1 VVTER
6 HTIPEEAA
14 IARLIRFTVA
24 VLADDILHGVQLAT
38 TVIRIYY
45 YLLSSENLL
54 LSSIHKMI
62 LMHAVLLPLTVVLLL
77 LPARTAREHRA
88 RVKVIV
94 VCLRLV
100 LLVGAGELA
109 RLAWDLLLL
118 DMMVIVVV
126 LIVMSYWSGYFVGL
140 WVHNLLLVLAD
151 LAGPFRIRLPL
162 VASLADFVVSAV
174 AALIHLLHLVLVLLE
189 SSLIIIN
196 YNLLFGTSVTVG
208 RRRMLALRR
217 LKLGRSAASGP
228 ETLLIQLAIIV
239 ASVVLTVPLLLL
251 GLHLQ
256 VLHVLLVVLVLRLAH
271 ELVVDFDALR
281 RRVAHPFYFSIVV
294 LHLYLLQSL
303 VGDFADYV
311 GVTRTTC
318 GLTRQRH
325 GVCLARYHLRGRFCG
340 LRADLAR
347 LGVLPT
353 AYLVRRVL
361 NRHLRVAMM
370 AVRLRLHLLLVA
382 LLLRLED
389 GLLRLEVLANALVYR
404 LLPDFVIVRRL
415 HLDHIFQ
422 IVDVARSE
430 LLALGVGPAS
440 ARELLVDVD
449 ASVALGLCRGN
460 FQRRLVLLLH
470 RQTVLSILL
479 PASYD

>member
-1 VVTER
+1 MVTKR
-6 HTIPEEAA
+6 HTIPEKAA
-14 IARLIRFTVA
+14 VAGLIRFTVT
-24 VLADDILHGVQLAT
+24 VLADNILHCVKLAA
-38 TVIRIYY
+38 TVICIYY
-45 YLLSSENLL
+45 YLLSAENLL
-54 LSSIHKMI
+54 LPSIHKMI
-62 LMHAVLLPLTVVLLL
+62 LMHAILLSLAVVLLL
-77 LPARTAREHRA
+77 LPACATREHRA

-94 VCLRLV
+94 VGLRLV

-109 RLAWDLLLL
+109 WLPRDLLLL
-118 DMMVIVVV
+118 DMIIVAV
-126 LIVMSYWSGYFVGL
+126 LIVVSYWSGYFVGL

-151 LAGPFRIRLPL
+151 LARPFRIPLPL

-189 SSLIIIN
+189 GSLIIIN

-228 ETLLIQLAIIV
+228 ETLLIQLPIVV

-311 GVTRTTC
+311 GVTGTTC

-325 GVCLARYHLRGRFCG
+325 GVCLARYHLGGRFGG

-361 NRHLRVAMM
+361 NRHLWVAVM
-370 AVRLRLHLLLVA
+370 AVRLCLHLLLVA

-389 GLLRLEVLANALVYR
+389 GLLRLEVLADALVYR

-449 ASVALGLCRGN
+449 ASVALGLCGGN

>member
-217 LKLGRSAASGP
+217 LKLGRGAASGP
-228 ETLLIQLAIIV
+228 ETLLIQLPIVV

-382 LLLRLED
+382 LLRLED